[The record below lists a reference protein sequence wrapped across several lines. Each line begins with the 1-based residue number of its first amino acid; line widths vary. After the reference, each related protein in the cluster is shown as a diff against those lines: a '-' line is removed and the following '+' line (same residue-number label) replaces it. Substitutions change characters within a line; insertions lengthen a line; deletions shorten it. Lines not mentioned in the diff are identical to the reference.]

1 MATQYGNF
9 VRELNAVCAIKEQ
22 KDFPPIIGLVG
33 ESRFLL
39 TKTADTLAAQW
50 HKLFDGEVIT
60 MHSDQ
65 TGASNTP
72 LLGQGSLF
80 SQYQLTFSGL
90 IEKKAAFEE
99 FKKRLPTSRVKA
111 VGGEQFFVLTF
122 LKCRNPENW
131 LKNMQHQ
138 VIRVAEPAIQEWP
151 AYSSALCKRAKVTIS
166 QNDIKYIID
175 LTYPDLGKLERT
187 LEMLALV
194 GPELQSSTRRHQ
206 IEEIIGVPAEK
217 SVFALT
223 EALLSRNHVEALKLL
238 DRILDNGESSL
249 AILGIISRH
258 LRLLLKAIDRGQADS
273 NGFYEEA
280 RLPRFVAKKYLEA
293 GKRSDPKKLLV
304 ALDLCFS
311 ADIRLKSS
319 RQEEFALLAEVLE
332 VICQS
337 S

>member
-1 MATQYGNF
+1 MASQYGNF

-39 TKTADTLAAQW
+39 SKTAETLSAQW
-50 HKLFDGEVIT
+50 QKLFDGEVIT
-60 MHSDQ
+60 MDSEQ
-65 TGASNTP
+65 MGASHSP
-72 LLGQGSLF
+72 LLGQASLF
-80 SQYQLTFSGL
+80 SQYQLTFSGV
-90 IEKKAAFEE
+90 IEKKAVFEE
-99 FKKRLPTSRVKA
+99 FKKRIPTGPANGIS
-111 VGGEQFFVLTF
+111 GEQFYILTF

-138 VIRVAEPAIQEWP
+138 VIRVAEPSIQEWP
-151 AYSSALCKRAKVTIS
+151 TYSGALCKQANVTIS
-166 QNDIKYIID
+166 QNDIRYIID
-175 LTYPDLGKLERT
+175 LIYPDLVKLERT
-187 LEMLALV
+187 IEMLALV
-194 GPELQSSTRRHQ
+194 EPDVQNPAQRHQ

-217 SVFALT
+217 SVFSLT

-293 GKRSDPKKLLV
+293 GKRSDRTRLLV

-319 RQEEFALLAEVLE
+319 RQEEFTLLAEVLE

-337 S
+337 